1 MITISITDISIR
13 FMVLT
18 SEAPSASC
26 PQAWLKNQS
35 ANNSNKQEGR
45 ERRHSQGVNNTGG
58 SQGRAGSTEHR
69 SRSTVQEQACFDL
82 GELGDLG
89 GASSRVW
96 ILLTELSLRYT
107 IPTGLKKVLF
117 PRKRM

>member
-13 FMVLT
+13 SMVLT

-26 PQAWLKNQS
+26 PQARLKNQS

-58 SQGRAGSTEHR
+58 SQGRAR
-69 SRSTVQEQACFDL
+69 SAQACFDL

-107 IPTGLKKVLF
+107 TPTGLKKVLF

>member
-13 FMVLT
+13 CMVLT

-58 SQGRAGSTEHR
+58 SHGRAGSRREPPCGNRLALTWV
-69 SRSTVQEQACFDL
+69 SSVTWAGQVQGSGSC
-82 GELGDLG
+82 
-89 GASSRVW
+89 
-96 ILLTELSLRYT
+96 
-107 IPTGLKKVLF
+107 
-117 PRKRM
+117 

>member
-13 FMVLT
+13 CMVLT

-26 PQAWLKNQS
+26 PQARLKNQS

-58 SQGRAGSTEHR
+58 SHGRAR
-69 SRSTVQEQACFDL
+69 SRRRAVREQACFDL

>member
-13 FMVLT
+13 CMVLT

-58 SQGRAGSTEHR
+58 SQGRAGST
-69 SRSTVQEQACFDL
+69 VQEQACFDL

-107 IPTGLKKVLF
+107 TRTGLKKVLF